1 MLFVRRSYLLS
12 TAILIFL
19 TYFLFSSLPPNAG
32 VFDLDD
38 DDDDDSHDF
47 TREKAKPPGSSG
59 QYHWVKHPEKHPVNE
74 YIPFPQ
80 TPPSPIPQIQYDF
93 PAESW
98 WERRQRVKRQE
109 AVREAFKHA
118 WKGYKHH
125 AWLRDELSPL
135 SGGHRTTFAGWAA
148 TLVDSLDSLIIL
160 DMKDAFEDALDALD
174 QIDFSTTD
182 STQIN
187 VFETNIR
194 YLGGFMGAYDLT
206 NGTYPVLLKK
216 AVEVANFIYGAFD
229 TRNRMPQS
237 RWQWTR

>member
-1 MLFVRRSYLLS
+1 MLFVRKSYLL
-12 TAILIFL
+12 TAVVLILVTIS
-19 TYFLFSSLPPNAG
+19 LFNSLPPDRD
-32 VFDLDD
+32 VFEFEN
-38 DDDDDSHDF
+38 DDSHDD
-47 TREKAKPPGSSG
+47 RPHKESPWNSG
-59 QYHWVKHPEKHPVNE
+59 RIRWSKHPEKYPVSD
-74 YIPFPQ
+74 YIPLPQ
-80 TPPSPIPQIQYDF
+80 DDPSPIPKIQYDF
-93 PAESW
+93 EAESW
-98 WERRQRVKRQE
+98 WSRQQRVKRQE
-109 AVREAFKHA
+109 AVKKAFKHA

-160 DMKDAFEDALDALD
+160 GMMDEFEEALAALEL
-174 QIDFSTTD
+174 IDFSTTD
-182 STQIN
+182 ATQIN

-206 NGTYPVLLKK
+206 NGAYPVLIKK
-216 AVEVANFIYGAFD
+216 AVEVADMLYGAFD